1 MSVDIK
7 EVKMTYLPP
16 TTVWGMG
23 INDRK
28 HPTYE
33 VVDGKKKPT
42 KEYKLWTAML
52 QRVGDEK
59 FSKGSYIGCGIS
71 EYFKVF
77 SNFHSWCQNQ
87 IGFNTIDDKGK
98 VWQLDKDI
106 LSSGDGKVYSEYN
119 CVFVPYEINMFLVS
133 RTALRGK
140 YPQGV
145 CFHSVSK
152 RYVAQIGS
160 LGNKGQ
166 PITLGTFKTSE
177 EAFNCYKK
185 VKEVRAKDLAIKWR
199 GRVDDRV
206 INVLLD
212 YTVPVFE

>member
-1 MSVDIK
+1 MSFDIK

-16 TTVWGMG
+16 TSVWGVG

-33 VVDGKKKPT
+33 AVDGKKKPT

-77 SNFHSWCQNQ
+77 SNFHLWCQSQ
-87 IGFNTIDDKGK
+87 TGFNRVDDSGRS
-98 VWQLDKDI
+98 WQLDKDI
-106 LSSGDGKVYSEYN
+106 LAEGNKLYSEN
-119 CVFVPYEINMFLVS
+119 VCVFVPYEINMFLVS

-160 LGNKGQ
+160 LDNKGQ
-166 PITLGTFKTSE
+166 PITLGAFKTVA
-177 EAFNCYKK
+177 EAFNCYKQ
-185 VKEVRAKDLAIKWR
+185 VKEARAKELANKWK

-206 INVLLD
+206 ISVLLK